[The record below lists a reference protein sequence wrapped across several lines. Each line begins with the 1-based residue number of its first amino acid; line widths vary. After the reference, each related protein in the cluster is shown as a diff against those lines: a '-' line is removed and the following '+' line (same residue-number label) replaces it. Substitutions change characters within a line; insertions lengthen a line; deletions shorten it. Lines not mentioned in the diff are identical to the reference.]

1 METNVVKSLEQAN
14 KTTMES
20 VKRLGEINA
29 RALEKLAQ
37 HQLDVASAYMEG
49 NMKQFQ
55 ALSEAKGAQD
65 LMSVQSRMA
74 SDLKESL
81 MNHAKRTM
89 DILMETKDEYT
100 KWVEGGMK
108 AIGEVAPA
116 SAAAKKPAS

>member
-29 RALEKLAQ
+29 RALERLAQ
-37 HQLDVASAYMEG
+37 HQLNVASAYMEG

-65 LMSVQSRMA
+65 LMSVQSRLA
-74 SDLKESL
+74 SEIKESL
-81 MNHAKRTM
+81 ISHAKQTM
-89 DILMETKDEYT
+89 EILTETKDEYMN
-100 KWVEGGMK
+100 WVEEGQNRTD
-108 AIGEVAPA
+108 ARNLR
-116 SAAAKKPAS
+116 